1 MASVSSPLSSNTISS
16 LVLHG
21 AAFERGLP
29 AIFPFFF
36 GTRMSPPLDLVN
48 PTRVLCTCNSRN
60 VLPNGVPPASLF
72 LNRQLRQPRFWTNR
86 RRLFH
91 CAYSLVP
98 FVVKIANRK
107 RNNNLL
113 RKAWFYDELQTLQGS
128 TIPKSY
134 GYFVPEL
141 PESCT
146 FESWKTHEDR
156 GFEVNM
162 SELDDASYSDVGT
175 FNVYRD
181 ILGRFETKPV
191 ITLLHLEPLG
201 EPFCP

>member
-1 MASVSSPLSSNTISS
+1 MSFPTACLPLAYSSTASSDNRDSGRTGVVYSTAVASISS
-16 LVLHG
+16 
-21 AAFERGLP
+21 
-29 AIFPFFF
+29 
-36 GTRMSPPLDLVN
+36 T
-48 PTRVLCTCNSRN
+48 
-60 VLPNGVPPASLF
+60 
-72 LNRQLRQPRFWTNR
+72 
-86 RRLFH
+86 
-91 CAYSLVP
+91 AYSLVP